1 MTSTTTSSLWA
12 QALTAADLEV
22 ISHSEAAA
30 AVGGA
35 TEEGLPWSPDG
46 VWPLPEAQVK
56 LLAFELLLLC
66 RPLPPSEDE
75 MAARGGAS
83 GLLRSMSTDER
94 RKFASR
100 LSARLV
106 RQLSEDEAAAASA
119 VHGGRGGEDDEY
131 DDDALPEMP
140 TLLRA
145 ESDAHLASRTARVT
159 AGTAA
164 DAAVPPRS
172 RSGYSRATRAD
183 REAEIDDRTLVRFFP
198 EAGRL
203 FRYRSSVP
211 SPLPLLVAAPQR
223 PCVPLPPPPGRW
235 SDITS

>member
-83 GLLRSMSTDER
+83 GLLAPCHR
-94 RKFASR
+94 R
-100 LSARLV
+100 
-106 RQLSEDEAAAASA
+106 
-119 VHGGRGGEDDEY
+119 
-131 DDDALPEMP
+131 
-140 TLLRA
+140 
-145 ESDAHLASRTARVT
+145 
-159 AGTAA
+159 
-164 DAAVPPRS
+164 
-172 RSGYSRATRAD
+172 
-183 REAEIDDRTLVRFFP
+183 
-198 EAGRL
+198 
-203 FRYRSSVP
+203 
-211 SPLPLLVAAPQR
+211 APQVR
-223 PCVPLPPPPGRW
+223 IATLGAPRAPAL
-235 SDITS
+235 